1 MPLNPQ
7 PPQVSGESLPGPVA
21 VPTPLYRWYHK
32 FTALLFIVFCL
43 EVGLFLL
50 VFPWTESWDANF
62 FSGMAPQWHGVWVN
76 PYFRGGVSGLGVLNL
91 YISFLEIF
99 RLRRFARS

>member
-1 MPLNPQ
+1 MPLNPE
-7 PPQVSGESLPGPVA
+7 PPQVAGAPLPQPLA
-21 VPTPLYRWYHK
+21 VPPSEYRWYHK

-62 FSGMAPQWHGVWVN
+62 FSGMAAPWHRLWVN
-76 PYFRGGVSGLGVLNL
+76 PYFRGAVSGLGVLNV
-91 YISFLEIF
+91 YVSFLEIF
-99 RLRRFARS
+99 RLRRFARR